1 MNIGLNASALRAPLT
16 GVGQYV
22 HHLATGLLADG
33 QCNAWLFDGMGWS
46 NTLGVPVQAT
56 GTDVTITPTSA
67 STATLGRRFAKAA
80 LPTSIQTNLRRL
92 LHQARFTRGAKNHGL
107 ALYHEP
113 NFLSFRF
120 DGKIV
125 LTVHDLSWIRFE
137 STHPPERVRD
147 MNRWFEGSLRRAD
160 LIIAVSHFVKQE
172 IQSVFGI
179 ATERICVVPNGV
191 EPLFTPRQGSEPS
204 THLDKFGLSPG
215 GYWLSV
221 GTVEPR
227 KNLAT
232 TLDAFASLPLNL
244 RKLYPLVLV
253 GPKGWGTTSLQKRID
268 TLVAQGEVKR
278 LGFLSR
284 EDVAAVTAGA
294 FAMVYPSL
302 YEGFG
307 LPPLEAMACGVPV
320 LVSNVSSLP
329 EVVGKA
335 GIQVAPLDAAQLAAE
350 MIHLLQDPA
359 WHLAKAKACLTQSRQ
374 FSWSRCVTETIQVYA
389 KALHDEFR
397 PCL

>member
-22 HHLATGLLADG
+22 HHIARGLLADSRHKT
-33 QCNAWLFDGMGWS
+33 WFFDGMGWS
-46 NTLGVPVQAT
+46 NTLSVATQAT
-56 GTDVTITPTSA
+56 GTDIA
-67 STATLGRRFAKAA
+67 LNATLAAQPLSLGRLVKAA
-80 LPTSIQTNLRRL
+80 LPASVQSGLRRQV
-92 LHQARFTRGAKNHGL
+92 HQIRFTRGAKNHGL

-113 NFLSFRF
+113 NFLSFQF

-160 LIIAVSHFVKQE
+160 KVITVSHFVKQE
-172 IQSVFGI
+172 LQAVFGL
-179 ATERICVVPNGV
+179 ASERICVVPNGV
-191 EPLFTPRQGSEPS
+191 EPLFAPREIWGTSASLE
-204 THLDKFGLSPG
+204 KFGLLPG
-215 GYWLSV
+215 RYWLSV

-232 TLDAFASLPLNL
+232 TLDAFASLPADL
-244 RKLYPLVLV
+244 RKRYPLVLV
-253 GPKGWGTTSLQKRID
+253 GPKGWGTDTLQKRID

-284 EDVAAVTAGA
+284 EDVAVVTAGA

-307 LPPLEAMACGVPV
+307 LPPLEAMACGIPV

-329 EVVGKA
+329 EVVGSA
-335 GIQVAPLDAAQLAAE
+335 GIQVDPLDTAQLAAE
-350 MIHLLQDPA
+350 MMRLMQDPA
-359 WHLAKAKACLTQSRQ
+359 WHLATSKACLNQSHQ
-374 FSWSRCVTETIQVYA
+374 FSWSRCVAETMQVYSA
-389 KALHDEFR
+389 ALNEKALAGH
-397 PCL
+397 